1 MSVHDRAIMIERAVD
16 IARCHAP
23 YLAESL
29 SLFPDCVS
37 GLKNTAPEDYLQ
49 TLFADLPDIIGD
61 LDSEMAVLRR
71 LKRHAHLA
79 IALCDI
85 SGIWDWDAVTEHL
98 TQLSDIGMWRLLQC
112 CAAAQGIEGTAD
124 NPVPGLFILAV
135 GKYGARELNYSSD
148 IDFCVFYDPD
158 IIALP
163 NMARAERTLIKFV
176 QSLIAGF
183 ERITVDGYVF
193 RTDLRLRPDPRSN
206 AVAVSTLTAERYYET
221 LGQNWERAAM
231 IKARVCGGDAVA
243 GQNFID
249 HVLTPFI
256 WRRSLDYA
264 AIEDIHSI
272 KRQIHATKSGD
283 DISAAGHH
291 LKLGY
296 GGIREIEFYAQTQQL
311 ILGGRQA
318 QLRTMRTVDALRA
331 LTAFKAI
338 DPEICDSLI
347 SDYATLRKME
357 HAAQM
362 MEDAQ
367 THISPVDDADRTRLA
382 ALTGYSNLADF
393 DLDLVSLLKRVHGH
407 YVDLFP
413 DSESLSSPVGSLSF
427 TGVEPGPGTQK
438 TLITLGFKDTD
449 FVWQS
454 MSSWLGGRIPATRTE
469 RARELLTRLA
479 PKLIS
484 ICSDAPN
491 PDLAFRAFSGFFTRL
506 SAGVALLSMF
516 LQEPDRLADIIAMM
530 TSSERLSDIL
540 SFQPAI
546 LDAMIE
552 PSFLQIDMTDLG
564 AGYAALVGD
573 NTDDENDGAG
583 DFEDAMNAVRR
594 AVHEDQFRI
603 NAAVLSGRLPVN
615 DAASALSRVADCA
628 VQTML
633 PVAAQETCRVTG
645 PLQGDYA
652 VLALGKAGGQELSL
666 SSDLDVMVIYRPYS
680 DDLDIHRQFTKLTQR
695 FVSAISAVTAEGRL
709 YDIDMALRPSGRS
722 GPVAVSVDAF
732 MRYYREKAWTWE
744 FMALTRARVVASSSP
759 EFAAQLDG
767 DVVSALYAPRDDLDT
782 AGDIA
787 DMLARLRREKPARG
801 PWDVKQMDGG
811 LRDIEFIVQ
820 KAYLLQSACE
830 LNPRPISTEAMIKA
844 LTKGLHHAS
853 LDVTALADAT
863 QFYHQLTQALTM
875 TVGTLS
881 TELDDHQ
888 TTHIAKILDIE
899 AADLTARRDDYALK
913 ILNMTERYISTH

>member
-1 MSVHDRAIMIERAVD
+1 MPETIDSAVQ
-16 IARCHAP
+16 IARDNAP

-29 SLFPDCVS
+29 SLFPDCPKGLKKKGAGDYLKTLFS
-37 GLKNTAPEDYLQ
+37 GLPHT
-49 TLFADLPDIIGD
+49 IGD
-61 LDSEMAVLRR
+61 LDSEMAVLRQ
-71 LKRHAHLA
+71 LKRHAHLG

-85 SGIWDWDAVTEHL
+85 GGIWDWDSVTEHL
-98 TQLSDIGMWRLLQC
+98 TQLSDIAMSRLLQC
-112 CAAAQGIEGTAD
+112 CARAQNIEGTAD

-163 NMARAERTLIKFV
+163 NMTRAERTLIKFV

-231 IKARVCGGDAVA
+231 IKARVCGGDKAV
-243 GQNFID
+243 GQDFID
-249 HVLTPFI
+249 HVLAPFI

-283 DISAAGHH
+283 SITAAGHH

-311 ILGGRQA
+311 ILGGRQPH
-318 QLRTMRTVDALRA
+318 LRTMRTVDAMRA
-331 LTAFKAI
+331 LTDFKAV
-338 DPEICDSLI
+338 DPDVCDSLI
-347 SDYATLRKME
+347 ADYAKLRKLE

-367 THISPVDDADRTRLA
+367 THISPADNHDRARLA
-382 ALTGYSNLADF
+382 ALTGYADLADF
-393 DLDLVSLLKRVHGH
+393 DHDLVTLLKRVHGH

-427 TGVEPGPGTQK
+427 TGLEPGPGTIK
-438 TLITLGFKDTD
+438 TLETLGFEDID

-454 MSSWLGGRIPATRTE
+454 TASWLGGRIPATRTE

-479 PKLIS
+479 PKLIA

-491 PDLAFRAFSGFFTRL
+491 PDLAFRAFAGFFTRL

-516 LQEPDRLADIIAMM
+516 LQETDRLADIIKLM
-530 TSSERLSDIL
+530 TSSQRLSDTI
-540 SFQPAI
+540 SHQPAI

-552 PSFLQIDMTDLG
+552 PSFLQIDIDDLG
-564 AGYAALVGD
+564 AGYLALVND
-573 NTDDENDGAG
+573 NTENAGA
-583 DFEDAMNAVRR
+583 FENAMNAMRR

-603 NAAVLSGRLPVN
+603 SAAVLSGRLAVDHAGP
-615 DAASALSRVADCA
+615 ALSKVADCA
-628 VQTML
+628 VQAML
-633 PVAAQETCRVTG
+633 PVAARETMRVTG
-645 PLQGDYA
+645 PLNGDYA

-666 SSDLDVMVIYRPYS
+666 SSDLDVMVIYRPHS
-680 DDLDIHRQFTKLTQR
+680 DDLGVHRQFTKLTQR
-695 FVSAISAVTAEGRL
+695 FVSALSAVTAEGRL

-732 MRYYREKAWTWE
+732 ARYYDEKAWTWE
-744 FMALTRARVVASSSP
+744 FMALTRARVVASSSADFT
-759 EFAAQLDG
+759 EQLDG
-767 DVVSALYAPRDDLDT
+767 HVLSALTTARPDLDT

-787 DMLARLRREKPARG
+787 DMLVRLRREKPARG
-801 PWDVKQMDGG
+801 PWDVKQMEGG

-820 KAYLLQSACE
+820 KAYLMQPNRDLD
-830 LNPRPISTEAMIKA
+830 PRPISTEAMIAA
-844 LTKGLHHAS
+844 LTHPLNAAS
-853 LDVTALADAT
+853 LDVSLLTQAT
-863 QFYHQLTQALTM
+863 RFYHQLTQALTM

-881 TELDDHQ
+881 DGLDANQ
-888 TTHIAKILDIE
+888 TGQIAKILGTE
-899 AADLTARRDDYALK
+899 PAELTARRDDYSHL
-913 ILNMTERYISTH
+913 IQGMVTRYIGLS